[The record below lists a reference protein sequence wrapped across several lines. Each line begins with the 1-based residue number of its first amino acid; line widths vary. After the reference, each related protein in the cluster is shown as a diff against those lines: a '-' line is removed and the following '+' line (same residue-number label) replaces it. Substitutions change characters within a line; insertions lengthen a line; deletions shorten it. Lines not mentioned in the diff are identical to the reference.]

1 MLDINYITPD
11 AEKISLD
18 GLQALG
24 LINPANPD
32 SARNAVKNMII
43 YADFLIQKNQVM
55 NLTAITDPAEIMR
68 LHFLDSC
75 APASLYDFHDK
86 SVIDIGSG
94 AGFPGLPLK
103 IIIPSIRLTLLDA
116 QRKRVDFLQSVC
128 EKLNLPGDI
137 QCVHGRAEELIKNIN
152 CRESFDIAISRAV
165 ASLPVLIELSLPFVK
180 LNGCFIAM
188 KSIQSD
194 QELSDAANAI
204 QILGGQIERVQDY
217 QIPGAD
223 IYHRLI
229 IIRKVKNT
237 PPRYPRAFARI
248 KKSPL

>member
-1 MLDINYITPD
+1 
-11 AEKISLD
+11 
-18 GLQALG
+18 
-24 LINPANPD
+24 
-32 SARNAVKNMII
+32 
-43 YADFLIQKNQVM
+43 
-55 NLTAITDPAEIMR
+55 MR